1 MSFFS
6 LFRPKKATSTA
17 SVAKDRL
24 KITLA
29 HERSGGTVSADFLPK
44 LRQEIL
50 DVVSRYVNISPGHI
64 QLTQER
70 QGTLDV
76 LEVKIELPPPEQ
88 VIAASD
94 SSPSEQSA

>member
-6 LFRPKKATSTA
+6 FFRPPKATA

-24 KITLA
+24 KIILA
-29 HERSGGTVSADFLPK
+29 HERAGSGTATDFLPK

-50 DVVSRYVNISPGHI
+50 DVVCKYVKISPEHI

-76 LEVKIELPPPEQ
+76 LEVKIEIPPPEQ
-88 VIAASD
+88 GAAQ
-94 SSPSEQSA
+94 PSERSA

>member
-6 LFRPKKATSTA
+6 LFRPKKATASA
-17 SVAKDRL
+17 SVAKERL

-29 HERSGGTVSADFLPK
+29 HERSGDAISADFLPK

-50 DVVSRYVNISPGHI
+50 DVVSRYVNISPEHV

-76 LEVKIELPPPEQ
+76 LEVKIEIPPPEQ
-88 VIAASD
+88 ALAASD
-94 SSPSEQSA
+94 LSPSEQSA

>member
-1 MSFFS
+1 MSLFS
-6 LFRPKKATSTA
+6 LFRPKEATTSA

-29 HERSGGTVSADFLPK
+29 HERSGGTASADFLPK
-44 LRQEIL
+44 LRKEIL
-50 DVVSRYVNISPGHI
+50 DVVSRYVNISPEHI

-76 LEVKIELPPPEQ
+76 LEVKVELPPPEQ
-88 VIAASD
+88 ELAASD
-94 SSPSEQSA
+94 SSPFEQSA